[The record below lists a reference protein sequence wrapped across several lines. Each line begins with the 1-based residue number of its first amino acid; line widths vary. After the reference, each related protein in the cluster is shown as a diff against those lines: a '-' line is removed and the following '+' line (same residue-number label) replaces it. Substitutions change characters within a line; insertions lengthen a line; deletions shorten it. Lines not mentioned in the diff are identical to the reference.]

1 MTDRMFLVEAD
12 GWLAAS
18 AGDEVEVSGAEGR
31 HAVAVVKVRPGETVL
46 LGGGGRRAEATVTHT
61 AREAFSARLDSLT
74 DEPEPEPRFVLVQA
88 LAKGGRDEQAV
99 ETATELGV
107 DEVVPW
113 QSARGVVVWRGRERE
128 ERGRR
133 RWESVCVAATKQ
145 SRRARVPVVA
155 APATT
160 DGRRRPGLG
169 RGPRSGPPRGR
180 DRPALRGRGPHH
192 RVTSWS
198 SSVPRAASPKAS
210 WPPWSPRAAA
220 RSGSAP
226 RCCAPRP
233 PDRPRSRSSPRP
245 VAGGDDQPTENG
257 TMFWKAMLPSF
268 MLISIARNSY
278 RPAASVPRSTVH
290 EPCCGQP
297 DVAVVWPCFTTEPP

>member
-1 MTDRMFLVEAD
+1 M
-12 GWLAAS
+12 
-18 AGDEVEVSGAEGR
+18 
-31 HAVAVVKVRPGETVL
+31 AVVKVRPGETVL

-61 AREAFSARLDSLT
+61 AREAFTARLESVT

-113 QSARGVVVWRGRERE
+113 QSARGVVVWRGRDRE

-160 DGRRRPGLG
+160 EDVAARVSDAALAVVLHQAAVDALSGVEVPTMGDVVVVVGPEGGITDGELAFLAVRGWPPGPA
-169 RGPRSGPPRGR
+169 RPRGAALL
-180 DRPALRGRGPHH
+180 DRRTGRARGARRGRPLA
-192 RVTSWS
+192 VT
-198 SSVPRAASPKAS
+198 A
-210 WPPWSPRAAA
+210 
-220 RSGSAP
+220 
-226 RCCAPRP
+226 
-233 PDRPRSRSSPRP
+233 
-245 VAGGDDQPTENG
+245 QPTENG

-278 RPAASVPRSTVH
+278 SPAASVPRSTVH
-290 EPCCGQP
+290 EPCCGQA
-297 DVAVVWPCFTTEPP
+297 DVAMVWPCLTTEPP

>member
-12 GWLAAS
+12 GWLVAS

-31 HAVAVVKVRPGETVL
+31 HAVAVVKVQPGETVL
-46 LGGGGRRAEATVTHT
+46 LGGAGRRAEATVTHT
-61 AREAFSARLDSLT
+61 ARAAFTARLDSFT

-155 APATT
+155 AMAGTGDVADRVSDAALAVVLHEAATDPLSGVEVPTMGDVVVVVGPEGGITEGELASLVAAGGRPVRLGPEVLRSSTAGPA
-160 DGRRRPGLG
+160 
-169 RGPRSGPPRGR
+169 
-180 DRPALRGRGPHH
+180 ALA
-192 RVTSWS
+192 VL
-198 SSVPRAASPKAS
+198 AASGR
-210 WPPWSPRAAA
+210 WR
-220 RSGSAP
+220 
-226 RCCAPRP
+226 
-233 PDRPRSRSSPRP
+233 
-245 VAGGDDQPTENG
+245 
-257 TMFWKAMLPSF
+257 
-268 MLISIARNSY
+268 
-278 RPAASVPRSTVH
+278 
-290 EPCCGQP
+290 
-297 DVAVVWPCFTTEPP
+297 